1 MTEHDANADADVNPD
16 GGAEPPELGK
26 VDRAFFE
33 ERIYPHLGADRED
46 VRVGPQHG
54 IDFGAVA
61 VGDRVVALA
70 TDPVFVMPSLGF
82 ERAAWFAFH
91 VLMSDVAVSGLPPT
105 HLSIDLNLPPEIT
118 DEQFETV
125 WTTMDREARE
135 LGVSVVTG
143 HTARYAGC
151 NYPMVGGGTA
161 LAVGDPGDLVTPD
174 GAAVGDRVVVTK
186 GPAIEATGLLSIQ
199 FETLMRGAVDDDA
212 LAAAQERFYDMSPV
226 RDALTAAAAGPVT
239 AMHDATECGVY
250 GGLHEVARAAG
261 AGVDADRDAVPVMPG
276 VRESCAFFDID
287 PWAAISE
294 GTLVATVRPD
304 GVEDVLAAL
313 ESEGIPAA
321 DVGELVDDDGERVD
335 GEAVPHPERDPYWG
349 AVEENLP
356 KLEE

>member
-1 MTEHDANADADVNPD
+1 M
-16 GGAEPPELGK
+16 PELGK
-26 VDRAFFE
+26 VDREFFDE
-33 ERIYPHLGADRED
+33 YIYPHLGAERDD
-46 VRVGPQHG
+46 VTLGPQHG
-54 IDFGAVA
+54 VDFGVVD
-61 VGDRVVALA
+61 VGDRAVVTA
-70 TDPVFVMPSLGF
+70 TDPIFVMPSLGF

-91 VLMSDVAVSGLPPT
+91 ILVSDVAVSGVPPT
-105 HLSIDLNLPPEIT
+105 HLSVDLNLPPEIT
-118 DEQFETV
+118 NEQFETL
-125 WTTMDREARE
+125 WETFDREARE

-151 NYPMVGGGTA
+151 NYPMVGGATA
-161 LAVGDPGDLVTPD
+161 VSVGDHDDVVRPD
-174 GAAVGDRVVVTK
+174 GARPGDRVIVTK

-199 FETLMRGAVDDDA
+199 FESLMTDE
-212 LAAAQERFYDMSPV
+212 LAADVIEAAKDRFYGMSPV
-226 RDALTAAAAGPVT
+226 ADALTAAAAGPVT

-276 VRESCAFFDID
+276 VRETCAFFDID

-321 DVGELVDDDGERVD
+321 DVGELVDDDGVRFD